1 MPPLNNYDLTPF
13 PVRGI
18 YNMQLNFEQLL
29 MKTKT
34 NLLIVLL
41 FYAAQTAFA
50 QIEGYWEGQI
60 DLGAQKLEMAFDI
73 KTAKNGYS
81 ATLDVPAQGAFDI
94 PVDEITFQDGQ
105 LQLKMNAMGASY
117 SGALKDSAIEGDFTQ
132 HGMTFPLNLA
142 KAEKKEQ
149 RQARPQDPQPPFN
162 YRIEEVQF
170 TNEKEGNTLTGT
182 LTIPDGDGPFPAMVL
197 VSGSG
202 QQNRDGELMNHRPF
216 WVIADYCARH
226 GVAVLRYDD
235 RGMGGSTGEVENAT
249 SLDFSYDA
257 EAAFDFLRKQKH
269 IDASR
274 VGILGHSEGGVIN
287 FMVSARR
294 PEVAFL
300 VSLAGPAVNGVELL
314 KEQQKAILRASGM
327 TEEAIQFSS
336 NTNAQLFDIIETSN
350 SREEADSLLRQLVK
364 GWGYNEELTEQTVN
378 QLAMPWMYYFLKYD
392 PTEAIVKTNCPA
404 LLLNGSKDLQVIA
417 SQNLS
422 GYEKI
427 IAEHGKTNLTLRELP
442 DLNHLFQHCETGS
455 PNEYFEID
463 ETISPEVLE
472 MIVGFVNGVK

>member
-1 MPPLNNYDLTPF
+1 
-13 PVRGI
+13 
-18 YNMQLNFEQLL
+18 
-29 MKTKT
+29 MKKH
-34 NLLIVLL
+34 VLVIL
-41 FYAAQTAFA
+41 FILATLQSKA
-50 QIEGYWEGQI
+50 QIEGYWKGQL
-60 DLGAQKLEMAFDI
+60 DLCVQKLELAFDI
-73 KTAKNGYS
+73 KVSDNGYS
-81 ATLDVPAQGAFDI
+81 ATLDVPAQGASDI
-94 PVDEITFQDGQ
+94 PVDNTEFQDNH
-105 LQLKMNAMGASY
+105 LQMTMSAMGANY
-117 SGALKDSAIEGDFTQ
+117 SGTLKDGVIEGSFSQ

-149 RQARPQDPQPPFN
+149 QKARPQDPQPPFN
-162 YRIEEVQF
+162 YRIEEVTF
-170 TNEKEGNTLTGT
+170 TNPKEGNTLTGT
-182 LTIPDGDGPFPAMVL
+182 LTIPEGEGPFPAMVF

-202 QQNRDGELMNHRPF
+202 QQNRDEELMNHRPF

-257 EAAFDFLRKQKH
+257 EAAFDFLRSQKH

-300 VSLAGPAVNGVELL
+300 VSLAGPSVNGIEVL
-314 KEQQKAILRASGM
+314 KAQAEAIYRAQGLP
-327 TEEAIQFSS
+327 EEAIAFSS
-336 NTNAQLFDIIETSN
+336 ATNNQLYGIIEQSEN
-350 SREEADSLLRQLVK
+350 REEADSLLRQLVK
-364 GWGYNEELTEQTVN
+364 GLGYNEELTEQTVS
-378 QLAMPWMYYFLKYD
+378 QLTMPWMYYFLRYD

-417 SQNLS
+417 SQNLP

-442 DLNHLFQHCETGS
+442 DLNHLFQHCTSGS
-455 PNEYFEID
+455 PDEYFTID

-472 MIVGFVNGVK
+472 MIVGFVKSVEK

>member
-1 MPPLNNYDLTPF
+1 MKKHILILF
-13 PVRGI
+13 VFAA
-18 YNMQLNFEQLL
+18 MQVQ
-29 MKTKT
+29 
-34 NLLIVLL
+34 
-41 FYAAQTAFA
+41 A

-60 DLGAQKLEMAFDI
+60 DLGLPKLEMAFDI
-73 KTAKNGYS
+73 KAAENGYS

-94 PVDEITFQDGQ
+94 PVDEITFQEGQ
-105 LQLKMNAMGASY
+105 LQLKMNTMDALYVGV
-117 SGALKDSAIEGDFTQ
+117 LKDSAIEGNFTQ
-132 HGMTFPLNLA
+132 RGMNFPLNLA

-149 RQARPQDPQPPFN
+149 QKARPQDPQPPFN
-162 YRIEEVQF
+162 YRIEEVSF

-182 LTIPDGDGPFPAMVL
+182 LTIPEGDGPFPAMVL

-226 GVAVLRYDD
+226 GIAVLRYDD

-257 EAAFDFLRKQKH
+257 EAAFDFLRKQKY

-287 FMVSARR
+287 FMLSARR

-300 VSLAGPAVNGVELL
+300 VSLAGPAVNGIELL
-314 KEQQKAILRASGM
+314 NAQQAALLRAQGM
-327 TEEAIQFSS
+327 SEEMIQFSG
-336 NTNAQLFDIIETSN
+336 NANAQLFDVVEASN

-364 GWGYNEELTEQTVN
+364 GWGYNEELTEQTVS
-378 QLAMPWMYYFLKYD
+378 QLTMPWMYYFLKYD

-404 LLLNGSKDLQVIA
+404 LLLNGSKDVQVVA
-417 SQNLS
+417 SQNLPA
-422 GYEKI
+422 YEKI
-427 IAEHGKTNLTLRELP
+427 IANYGKTNLTLRELP

-455 PNEYFEID
+455 PNEYFTID

-472 MIVGFVNGVK
+472 MVVGFVKGVGK

>member
-1 MPPLNNYDLTPF
+1 MNNLRT
-13 PVRGI
+13 I
-18 YNMQLNFEQLL
+18 LL
-29 MKTKT
+29 SI
-34 NLLIVLL
+34 LL
-41 FYAAQTAFA
+41 AFMAMSAKA
-50 QIEGYWEGQI
+50 QIEGYWKGEL

-73 KTAKNGYS
+73 KAAENGYS

-94 PVDEITFQDGQ
+94 PVDEITFQEGQ
-105 LQLKMNAMGASY
+105 LQLKMKAMGASY
-117 SGALKDSAIEGDFTQ
+117 SGTLKDSAIEGSFTQ
-132 HGMTFPLNLA
+132 RGMTFPLNLA
-142 KAEKKEQ
+142 KTEKKEQ
-149 RQARPQDPQPPFN
+149 QKARPQDPQPPFD
-162 YRIEEVQF
+162 YRIEEVSF

-182 LTIPDGDGPFPAMVL
+182 LTVPKGKGPFPAMVL

-202 QQNRDGELMNHRPF
+202 QQNRDEELMNHRPF

-300 VSLAGPAVNGVELL
+300 VSLAGPSVNGIEVL
-314 KEQQKAILRASGM
+314 KAQGEAIYRAQGLP
-327 TEEAIQFSS
+327 EEAIAF
-336 NTNAQLFDIIETSN
+336 TNATNNQLYGIIEESEN
-350 SREEADSLLRQLVK
+350 REEADSLLRQLVK
-364 GWGYNEELTEQTVN
+364 GWGYNEELTEQTVG
-378 QLAMPWMYYFLKYD
+378 QLASTWMYYFLKYD
-392 PTEAIVKTNCPA
+392 PTEAIVKTTCPA
-404 LLLNGSKDLQVIA
+404 LLLNGSKDVQVLVQ
-417 SQNLS
+417 QNFPA
-422 GYEKI
+422 YEKI
-427 IAEHGKTNLTLRELP
+427 ITEHGKTNLTLHEMP
-442 DLNHLFQHCETGS
+442 GLNHLFQHCETGS
-455 PNEYFEID
+455 LDEYITID

-472 MIVGFVNGVK
+472 MIVEFVKNLY